1 MAASLIVLTVGAAGM
16 YCAIVVLKPVLQE
29 FDVSRSVASIP
40 YMSTMIGFGL
50 GGILMGRISDRI
62 GVMPP
67 VLFGGV
73 SMGAGFYIASLS
85 TSFWQ
90 FSLAHGVLIGLFGM
104 SACFAPLVADISH
117 WFTRRRGIAVA
128 IVICGSYVAGAIWP
142 PTIQHNFDTIGWRD
156 TYLGFAWICFAA
168 MTIFGLLLY
177 RRFDGNGGDDVN
189 ESPELSKR
197 PLGYS
202 SGSLQSLLCVA
213 GIGCC
218 AAMAMPQVHIIAH
231 AVDLGFSAARGAE
244 MLALMAG
251 CGVVSRLASGVLSDR
266 FGGIRTLLLGSGLQ
280 AAALVLFLP
289 VDTLTG
295 LYLVSALFGLSH
307 GGIVPSYAI
316 IVRTYF
322 DAGSAGE
329 RIGIVLLFTMIGMAL
344 GGWMAGALYDLTGSY
359 DAAFV
364 NAVAFNILNM
374 VIAGM
379 LLRRVAAAK
388 RMPALGQQAKNSA

>member
-1 MAASLIVLTVGAAGM
+1 MLTVGAAGM

-177 RRFDGNGGDDVN
+177 RRFGGNGGDDVN

-280 AAALVLFLP
+280 AAVLVLFLP

-388 RMPALGQQAKNSA
+388 RMAALGQQAKRCCHIK

>member
-1 MAASLIVLTVGAAGM
+1 MLTVGAAGM
-16 YCAIVVLKPVLQE
+16 YCAIVILKPVLQE
-29 FDVSRSVASIP
+29 FGVSRSVASIP

-67 VLFGGV
+67 LLFGGV

-85 TSFWQ
+85 TSLWQ
-90 FSLAHGVLIGLFGM
+90 LSLAHGVLIGLFGM
-104 SACFAPLVADISH
+104 SASFAPLVADISH

-142 PTIQHNFDTIGWRD
+142 PTIQHHFDTIGWRD

-177 RRFDGNGGDDVN
+177 RRFGGNGGDDVN

-202 SGSLQSLLCVA
+202 SGGLQSLLCVA

-231 AVDLGFSAARGAE
+231 AVDLGFSAAPLSSSRHSEFGRRAPFGCSLRANIGFCRVAVRRSGAASSAPPAAVFVE
-244 MLALMAG
+244 DSRISKART
-251 CGVVSRLASGVLSDR
+251 VVR
-266 FGGIRTLLLGSGLQ
+266 
-280 AAALVLFLP
+280 
-289 VDTLTG
+289 
-295 LYLVSALFGLSH
+295 
-307 GGIVPSYAI
+307 
-316 IVRTYF
+316 
-322 DAGSAGE
+322 
-329 RIGIVLLFTMIGMAL
+329 
-344 GGWMAGALYDLTGSY
+344 
-359 DAAFV
+359 AFV
-364 NAVAFNILNM
+364 V
-374 VIAGM
+374 
-379 LLRRVAAAK
+379 RC
-388 RMPALGQQAKNSA
+388 